1 MHLLITPA
9 SAVILLA
16 LVVTPSSQAMAQGIG
31 FVRTVDQIGASSGEL
46 YHQAKAKR
54 AGSCGAYM
62 YWSKGKCTDARN
74 KK

>member
-1 MHLLITPA
+1 MHLLTTPA

-16 LVVTPSSQAMAQGIG
+16 LVAIPSSEAMAQGIG
-31 FVRTVDQIGASSGEL
+31 LVRTADQIGTSSGKL

-62 YWSKGKCTDARN
+62 YWSKGKCMDARN

>member
-1 MHLLITPA
+1 
-9 SAVILLA
+9 
-16 LVVTPSSQAMAQGIG
+16 MAQGIG
-31 FVRTVDQIGASSGEL
+31 FVRTVDQIGASSGKL

-62 YWSKGKCTDARN
+62 YWSKGKCMDARN

>member
-16 LVVTPSSQAMAQGIG
+16 LVVTPSSQVMAQGIG
-31 FVRTVDQIGASSGEL
+31 FVRTADKIGASAGRL

-54 AGSCGAYM
+54 AGGCGAYM
-62 YWSKGKCTDARN
+62 YWSKGKCMDARN

>member
-1 MHLLITPA
+1 MRLPMTLAPA
-9 SAVILLA
+9 AVLFA
-16 LVVTPSSQAMAQGIG
+16 LVVVPSSASMAQGVG
-31 FVRTVDQIGASSGEL
+31 FVRTADQMGANSGKL
-46 YHQAKAKR
+46 YHQAKAKG

>member
-1 MHLLITPA
+1 MRLPMTLAPA
-9 SAVILLA
+9 AVLFA
-16 LVVTPSSQAMAQGIG
+16 LVVVPSSEAMAQGIG
-31 FVRTVDQIGASSGEL
+31 FVRTADQMGATSAKL

-62 YWSKGKCTDARN
+62 YWSKGKCNDARN